1 MKKTVI
7 TISFIC
13 IVFFSFFA
21 YYALKPD
28 SLAKENE
35 ILVNNEKEQ
44 KQPKEEEKL
53 DSNLDKIKENIQ
65 KENEIKPTV
74 KPVTS
79 VNSSKANENGKI
91 MIIMYHKFANVS
103 NDAWTRTFDDF
114 EKDLETL
121 YNKGYRPISLTDY
134 VTGNIDVPAGL
145 TPVVLTFDNGYPSQ
159 LKFERIDG
167 ELVVDVDTAVNI
179 MKEFKEKHPD
189 FDLKGTFYISATNF
203 FGGTGTLGQRLK
215 YITDLGFEIG
225 NMTKTYYYLNNAK
238 SAEKVQEEIG
248 GFTKFI
254 DEYLPGYTVD
264 SLSLPGGG
272 RTKTYEAYMTKGE
285 YEGKE
290 YENKSIVSIYNSFP
304 ARSPIDKEL
313 KLTNLPRIKA
323 NDEKEGI
330 DYWIKYFDEHP
341 EERYISDG
349 DVSTFIINAADKE
362 NVTDKYNVVVK

>member
-1 MKKTVI
+1 MKKAVI

-21 YYALKPD
+21 YYALKSEAVP
-28 SLAKENE
+28 KENE
-35 ILVNNEKEQ
+35 SLVDNKIQ
-44 KQPKEEEKL
+44 QEEEKKEG
-53 DSNLDKIKENIQ
+53 KIDNQLNVQKDNNQNNNINTTPNATQ
-65 KENEIKPTV
+65 NT
-74 KPVTS
+74 TDY
-79 VNSSKANENGKI
+79 SKANENGKI
-91 MIIMYHKFANVS
+91 MILMYHKFANVS
-103 NDAWTRTFDDF
+103 NDVWTRTFDDF

-134 VTGNIDVPAGL
+134 VNGNIDVPAGL

-159 LKFERIDG
+159 LKFEKIDG

-179 MKEFKEKHPD
+179 MKEFNKKHPD
-189 FDLKGTFYISATNF
+189 FELTGTFYISATNF
-203 FGGTGTLGQRLK
+203 FGGTGTFGQRLK

-225 NMTKTYYYLNNAK
+225 NMTKSYYYLNNAK
-238 SAEKVQEEIG
+238 SADKVQEEIG
-248 GFTKFI
+248 GFVKFI
-254 DEYLPGYTVD
+254 DEYLPGYVVD

-272 RTKTYEAYMTKGE
+272 RTKTYEEYMTNGE
-285 YEGKE
+285 YDGMK
-290 YENKSIVSIYNSFP
+290 YGNKSIVSIYNSFP
-304 ARSPIDKEL
+304 AKSPIDKEL

-349 DVSTFIINAADKE
+349 DASTFRINETDKE
-362 NVTDKYNVVVK
+362 NVTNKYNVVVK